1 MIELTDVVWNDEQ
14 QKTFGQILQAFG
26 NHGICERDGQI
37 GRIQIQDLLS
47 VPDATRFIPAVVQTV
62 VREALEPNLL
72 VVPSVFQEVQLGAG
86 RMIQIGAVGAI
97 HAADIPEGQEYPER
111 QPDLD
116 GGDMT
121 SIMVSKSGCMIRVT
135 DEMISDSQFDI
146 IGLWLRAAGRA
157 LARHKERKAL
167 KLLDGMGITVFDN
180 NELSSSDDAAPNDSE
195 LGYTTGRGIDGKQN
209 GSMSVDDIFEMYSFQ
224 LLRGF
229 TPDALIM
236 HPLAWKTFMSD
247 PEMREI
253 VLQGNTLVSNRLP
266 NGGPAPAWGTSHE
279 GRGLRT
285 TATGAGIA
293 YNRGIDQNVS
303 PASLSNKIGAN
314 PWVSTLNP
322 LGATFQIAPRYL
334 PAPLTVLLSPFV
346 PYHAATS
353 VIPIGET
360 SSIARPSCSVIM
372 VDTSN
377 TGLLVT
383 RDPVSTEEFDDPA
396 RDIRALKIRERY
408 GFGTLEQGKAVAIAK
423 NVAIHRNYVFENTH
437 TATLSRLQQT
447 DANYRLVTTP

>member
-1 MIELTDVVWNDEQ
+1 MIELKDVTWNEPDQ
-14 QKTFGQILQAFG
+14 QTFGQILQAFG
-26 NHGICERDGQI
+26 NQGICERDGQI
-37 GRIQIQDLLS
+37 GRVQIQDLLT

-72 VVPSVFQEVQLGAG
+72 VVPNVFQEIQLAAG

-97 HAADIPEGQEYPER
+97 YAADIAEGQEYPER

-135 DEMISDSQFDI
+135 DEMITDSQFDV

-167 KLLDGMGITVFDN
+167 KLLDGMGTTVFDN
-180 NELSSSDDAAPNDSE
+180 GEIATTADDPPTSSE
-195 LGYTTGRGIDGKQN
+195 LGYTTGRGIDGDQN
-209 GSMSVDDIFEMYSFQ
+209 GSMSVDDIFELYSYQ
-224 LLRGF
+224 LLRGLA
-229 TPDALIM
+229 PDALIM

-253 VLQGNTLVSNRLP
+253 VLQGNTLVSNQLP
-266 NGGPAPAWGTSHE
+266 QGGPAPAWGTSHE
-279 GRGLRT
+279 GMGHRT
-285 TATGAGIA
+285 TATGAGLA
-293 YNRGIDQNVS
+293 FNRGIDPNLTPS
-303 PASLSNKIGAN
+303 SLSNKIGAN
-314 PWVSTLNP
+314 PWITTLNP
-322 LGATFQIAPRYL
+322 LGATFTIAPRYL

-346 PYHAATS
+346 QYHVGTQVQDLSANTQYVRPATS
-353 VIPIGET
+353 I
-360 SSIARPSCSVIM
+360 IM
-372 VDTSN
+372 LDTSA

-408 GFGTLEQGKAVAIAK
+408 GFGLMEQGKGVVIAK
-423 NVAIHRNYVFENTH
+423 NIALVRNYVFDNVNS
-437 TATLSRLQQT
+437 ATLGRLVQT
-447 DANYRLVTTP
+447 DATLPLVTTQ